1 MVTAFALISVERHR
15 LAEVAERLIEVD
27 GIAEVYSVAGEYD
40 YVAVLRVP
48 RYEDMSGVVTEGLAK
63 VEGVVDTETLMA
75 FRCYFTA
82 RPGTHVEPGR
92 GAGRELIARAGR
104 GVPSTRSTP
113 PRPVPRS
120 R

>member
-1 MVTAFALISVERHR
+1 MVTAFALIRVERHR

-75 FRCYFTA
+75 FRCYSQHDLE
-82 RPGTHVEPGR
+82 RMWNLGGEPAEG
-92 GAGRELIARAGR
+92 
-104 GVPSTRSTP
+104 
-113 PRPVPRS
+113 
-120 R
+120 